1 MIKKL
6 TLSFVLVLVLSVPA
20 FAAPPPALPG
30 DQKLAEGMQTCITNP
45 ESCTNTAE
53 LKQSFK
59 NAMVLGKEALDH
71 WLDWIYSLL
80 QSSPLPVP
88 APTPQGM
95 PQPQDIPE
103 VQTVP
108 APSGSPQPT
117 PYTP

>member
-30 DQKLAEGMQTCITNP
+30 DQKLAEGMQTCIVTP
-45 ESCTNTAE
+45 ETCTNTSE
-53 LKQSFK
+53 LKSAFEK
-59 NAMVLGKEALDH
+59 AMVFGKTALDN
-71 WLDWIYSLL
+71 WLDWLYSLL

-88 APTPQGM
+88 PATPPGT

-108 APSGSPQPT
+108 APAGVPQPA